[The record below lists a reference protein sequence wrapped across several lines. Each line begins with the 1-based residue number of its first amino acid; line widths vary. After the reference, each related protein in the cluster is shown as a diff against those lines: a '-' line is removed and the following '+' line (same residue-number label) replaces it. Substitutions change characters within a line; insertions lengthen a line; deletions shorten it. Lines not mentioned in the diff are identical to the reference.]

1 MEFKSN
7 TLNAVKGWAVACL
20 RSCYKLGKKNKKVIA
35 TVGTAAVA
43 AAVASSPALATTTDL
58 FASQQAVV
66 KATFGHGSSIE
77 KWFYYA
83 EIILGLFLYI
93 KARNPLVFVG
103 LAMVV
108 LFTRIAFTIAG

>member
-1 MEFKSN
+1 MDFKSN
-7 TLNAVKGWAVACL
+7 TLKAVKGWAVASL
-20 RSCYKLGKKNKKVIA
+20 NFGRKNKALLTTVGAA
-35 TVGTAAVA
+35 TVATMVA
-43 AAVASSPALATTTDL
+43 TSPALATTTDL

-103 LAMVV
+103 LALVV